1 MKLGT
6 FFKVIAI
13 LAILLP
19 AFAGC
24 DNGTGGGG
32 GGDDDLFIGN
42 WSGMVSYQ
50 EYNLPATIDVTASGW
65 DFNCPVSPPISETG
79 TYILDG
85 NNATLIQEEDT
96 FGTASLSGGTL
107 SVSITGGEYAGA
119 EGTFTK

>member
-24 DNGTGGGG
+24 DNGTGGGDG
-32 GGDDDLFIGN
+32 DDLFIGN
-42 WSGMVSYQ
+42 WSGTVSYATFT
-50 EYNLPATIDVTASGW
+50 LPATIDVTASGW

-85 NNATLIQEEDT
+85 NNATLIQEGDT

-107 SVSITGGEYAGA
+107 SVSITAGEYAGA